1 MCGLVGMAG
10 KVMLAEKKA
19 FKLLHFLDETRGE
32 HSTGLATIKEKTNE
46 VKLYKKVGGVHD
58 LWDAYPESFDD
69 KDHTLKA
76 WDRKVWIGHNRYA
89 TVGEKTDANAHPFA
103 HGKIVGAHNGTLTS
117 RYLDQLDGSNLFDV
131 DSEAIFYSLNKNGL
145 EKTIST
151 MHGAWA
157 LVWWDAEEE
166 TVNFLRNKERTLFY
180 CWSKDHKTLFWASEE
195 WMLNVALGKCGIEHT
210 KPIIFSTDMQYE
222 LHVPNYGMQLTD
234 DSLVYYEAK
243 LPGFQP
249 PITSVAQDKWWEG
262 DDWSNYLYGRGGG
275 NNFSSPSNDT
285 TKKESNV
292 VLLPV
297 KNNKPQQKETDSYLL
312 ARKFLHKEIE
322 FTIFGERDGEHTG
335 VYFLAAADGIP
346 NDYELR
352 MFAAHHAKFEEW
364 RKMEGRYKGTPRG
377 ITNKWNKKLNKFE
390 KYLSIDLR
398 TIEPIEEPKNPEEII
413 NLRERLKEVDK
424 KEKSKTAAQ
433 IILENDLTW
442 DVHRTYAGF
451 KGVRLTF
458 TEFMQAVNAG
468 CVTCGEKIAPSEAD
482 NVVFVKPGRLAC
494 SICCKDDHTLKYY
507 NVK

>member
-10 KVMLAEKKA
+10 KIMLAEKKA
-19 FKLLHFLDETRGE
+19 FKLLHFFDETRGE
-32 HSTGLATIKEKTNE
+32 HSTGLATVKEKTNE
-46 VKLYKKVGGVHD
+46 VKIYKKVGGVHD
-58 LWDAYPESFDD
+58 LWDGYPESFDY
-69 KDHTLKA
+69 KDRTLKA
-76 WDRKVWIGHNRYA
+76 WDRKVWIGHNRFA
-89 TVGEKTDANAHPFA
+89 TVGEKTDANAHPFS
-103 HGKIVGAHNGTLTS
+103 HGKITGAHNGTLTE
-117 RYLDQLDGSNLFDV
+117 RYLYNLDGSDKFDV

-145 EKTIST
+145 QKTIST

-166 TVNFLRNKERTLFY
+166 TVNFLRNKERTLYY
-180 CWSKDHKTLFWASEE
+180 CWSKDNRTLFWASED
-195 WMLNVALGKCGIEHT
+195 WMLTVALSKCGIEHT
-210 KPIIFSTDMQYE
+210 KPILFSTDMQYE
-222 LHVPNYGMQLTD
+222 LHVPGMGMNLTD
-234 DSLVYYEAK
+234 DSLVYYEEK
-243 LPGFQP
+243 LTGFQP
-249 PITSVAQDKWWEG
+249 PITAVSSPWWGEEMSW
-262 DDWSNYLYGRGGG
+262 DEYINGREQRAGG
-275 NNFSSPSNDT
+275 NNFANQNSGT
-285 TKKESNV
+285 TRKDDVRSNV

-297 KNNKPQQKETDSYLL
+297 KNNKPKEKETDSYLL

-335 VYFLAAADGIP
+335 IYFLADSDGIP

-390 KYLSIDLR
+390 KYLSLDLR
-398 TIEPIEEPKNPEEII
+398 TIERVEEKKEEP
-413 NLRERLKEVDK
+413 
-424 KEKSKTAAQ
+424 KTAAQ

-442 DVHRTYAGF
+442 DVHRTYPGF

-468 CVTCGEKIAPSEAD
+468 CVTCGEKITASEAD
-482 NVVFVKPGRLAC
+482 NVVFVRPGRLAC
-494 SICCKDDHTLKYY
+494 AICCKDDHTLKYY